1 MYEQYIKHYQYWK
14 GCTIPEFN
22 AIVDFTKYWEQEGIP
37 PHMWREWLK
46 QHRSKFEETGSVH
59 DVLKELKKYAEV
71 SRKAYLEQAEQQVQ
85 KQSKLSEIIGKLSKI
100 LKQLRRRHGN

>member
-1 MYEQYIKHYQYWK
+1 MYEEYIKHYQHWK

-22 AIVDFTKYWEQEGIP
+22 AIVDFTQYWEQEGIP

-46 QHRSKFEETGSVH
+46 QHRSTFEETGSVH

-71 SRKAYLEQAEQQVQ
+71 SRKLYLDQLEETTVQ
-85 KQSKLSEIIGKLSKI
+85 SWWTSLTQRLS
-100 LKQLRRRHGN
+100 QLW